1 MELTIFFAKFWGWLL
16 VILGAIF
23 LFRKKAVLEEL
34 LRLVQDKGFT
44 LLSGYL
50 ALTLGLFTVILHNV
64 WVADWRVV
72 ITILGWLSLLKGV
85 VRIGFP
91 EIAQKSALAFKDKTL
106 LIRVL
111 LIICII
117 LGAWLIR
124 MSF

>member
-1 MELTIFFAKFWGWLL
+1 VRGLL

-23 LFRKKAVLEEL
+23 LVREKTILEEL
-34 LRLVQDKGFT
+34 FKLDTDKGFT

-50 ALTLGLFTVILHNV
+50 ALTLGVATVILHNV

-72 ITILGWLSLLKGV
+72 ITIFGWLSVLKGV

-91 EIAQKSALAFKDKTL
+91 AFAQKSTQAFKDKTT

-111 LIICII
+111 LVICIL
-117 LGAWLIR
+117 LGAWLLR